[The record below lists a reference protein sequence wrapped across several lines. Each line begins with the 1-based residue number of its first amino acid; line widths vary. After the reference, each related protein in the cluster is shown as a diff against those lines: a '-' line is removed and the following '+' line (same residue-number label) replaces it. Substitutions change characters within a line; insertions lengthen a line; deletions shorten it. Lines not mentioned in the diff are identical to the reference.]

1 MLGFFM
7 ASRPACNVTRHQQ
20 TPALAPGVFVGMVA
34 GERGVL
40 LSHYKERAVT
50 IYQELQDEIR
60 KWDEAVDEQSEQLV
74 FAANLMAS
82 KFGEYLGAE
91 GAAVVRIGVGR
102 GDSFQA
108 RNLVVV
114 DCEPDGIGQLD
125 YTLRF
130 KVLPTDDPAYEW
142 TYDVRIRLSIVDH
155 AFDFTIMADNGSTKD
170 YEFITRDA
178 ALNGAF
184 APIYQ
189 AIVQVFKDDFDAGR
203 VRRLG

>member
-1 MLGFFM
+1 M
-7 ASRPACNVTRHQQ
+7 
-20 TPALAPGVFVGMVA
+20 
-34 GERGVL
+34 
-40 LSHYKERAVT
+40 T

-60 KWDEAVDEQSEQLV
+60 KWDEAVDEQGEQLV

-82 KFGEYLGAE
+82 RFSKYLGADD
-91 GAAVVRIGVGR
+91 AAVVRIGVGC
-102 GDSFQA
+102 GDSFQG
-108 RNLVVV
+108 RNLVVD

-130 KVLPTDDPAYEW
+130 KVLPTDDPDYEW
-142 TYDVRIRLSIVDH
+142 TYDVRIRLSIADD
-155 AFDFTIMADNGSTKD
+155 AFDFTIIATNGSSKG
-170 YEFITRDA
+170 YEVITRDA

-189 AIVQVFKDDFDAGR
+189 TIVQVFKDDFDSER